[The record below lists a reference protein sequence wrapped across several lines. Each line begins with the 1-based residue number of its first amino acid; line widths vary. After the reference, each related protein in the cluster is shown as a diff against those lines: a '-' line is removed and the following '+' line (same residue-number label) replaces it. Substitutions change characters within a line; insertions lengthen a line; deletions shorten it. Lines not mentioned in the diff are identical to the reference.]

1 MLVTVYFEFVKE
13 KLFRVITYKKSHYS
27 LVGLG
32 SWRGKLVNVPER
44 MSYHLLTFTG
54 VVYSHLEV

>member
-1 MLVTVYFEFVKE
+1 MIVTAYFEFVKE
-13 KLFRVITYKKSHYS
+13 KLFRVIGHKKVS
-27 LVGLG
+27 LQTCW